1 MKKSLKRIVL
11 VAFCILFV
19 APINLFANSLL
30 EYEFEKDYKQAQKY
44 IKIVH
49 SNGSSFLLFDEE
61 SARINEESEDILE
74 IGRDLVGI
82 SINCNNDKIN
92 QTSSNSNHM
101 LRAYKFGYKIW
112 GNYCGPGI
120 SGMDFS
126 QDPKDGL
133 DRACMAHDKC
143 YGKYGYFKCS
153 CDNTLIA
160 TINNSWRYW
169 SDDAAKKGLTIRNFF
184 RDYMSKTCHS

>member
-1 MKKSLKRIVL
+1 MKNSFKKIVL
-11 VAFCILFV
+11 VVFCVLFV
-19 APINLFANSLL
+19 TPINLFASSLS
-30 EYEFEKDYKQAQKY
+30 EHEFEKDYKQAQKY
-44 IKIVH
+44 IKIIE
-49 SNGSSFLLFDEE
+49 SNGSSFLFFDEE
-61 SARINEESEDILE
+61 NAIKNEESDDILE

-82 SINCNNDKIN
+82 SINCNIDKKN
-92 QTSSNSNHM
+92 QNSSNSNYT
-101 LRAYKFGYKIW
+101 LKGYRFGVKIW

-126 QDPKDGL
+126 QAPKDSL

-169 SDDAAKKGLTIRNFF
+169 NKDAAKKGLTIRNFF
-184 RDYMSKTCHS
+184 RDYMSKICHS